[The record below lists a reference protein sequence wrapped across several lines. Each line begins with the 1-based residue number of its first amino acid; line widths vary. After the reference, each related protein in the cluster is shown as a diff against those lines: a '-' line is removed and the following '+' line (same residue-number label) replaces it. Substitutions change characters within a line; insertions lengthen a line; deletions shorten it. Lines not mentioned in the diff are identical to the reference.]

1 MSDLMTL
8 FAVLAGLAAVLVNI
22 ALWSPRNVK
31 IKIGALATM
40 ALFLPVAY
48 MSLSEMLSRPKPIG
62 IEWSRRQLAEATV
75 LSSHMEEG
83 KAIYLWLGI
92 EDSTEPR
99 AYVLPWNE
107 QMARQLH
114 GARRTA
120 EQMGS
125 SVQMRLP
132 FENSRDRRDQI
143 FYAQPQP
150 PAPAKQQPV
159 QNPLNYQHS
168 QSNNESSAN

>member
-1 MSDLMTL
+1 MSELLTL
-8 FAVLAGLAAVLVNI
+8 FAVLVGLAAVLVNI
-22 ALWSPRNVK
+22 ALWSPRNIK
-31 IKIGALATM
+31 IKIGALVTM

-48 MSLSEMLSRPKPIG
+48 MSLSEMLSRPKPIS
-62 IEWSRRQLAEATV
+62 IEWSHRHLAEATV

-92 EDSTEPR
+92 EDSNEPR

-120 EQMGS
+120 KQTGS
-125 SVQMRLP
+125 RVQMRLP
-132 FENSRDRRDQI
+132 FENSQDRRDQV

-150 PAPAKQQPV
+150 PAPAKQQPA
-159 QNPLNYQHS
+159 QNPLNFQHS
-168 QSNNESSAN
+168 QSNNGSSAN